1 MTQFFNKL
9 FIYRFS
15 AWRKWSWTNTKRN
28 KAVDLKETKTNSNI
42 CIRSWHISRSW
53 FTILIRV
60 VVQTK
65 SYQSQL
71 TTKVAAAGRII
82 TKFCKPLASKL
93 NDDDNDKKIK
103 IFFEL
108 YIFCCYY
115 TASKKGASKCR
126 SKKSSC
132 CSLKIWWHS
141 EKKFIVMCVVLSWKS
156 KIHPQKIINFPNLIS
171 PRKICCLMTPRKTT
185 DKIRRIKKCAQK
197 LRRKKL
203 TLKFIQCITYYP
215 LWRRKVSPKKKIN
228 WKDFSVL

>member
-1 MTQFFNKL
+1 MG
-9 FIYRFS
+9 
-15 AWRKWSWTNTKRN
+15 NTKRN

-126 SKKSSC
+126 SKNHLVVPKKSDGI
-132 CSLKIWWHS
+132 LK
-141 EKKFIVMCVVLSWKS
+141 KKFIVMCVVLS
-156 KIHPQKIINFPNLIS
+156 
-171 PRKICCLMTPRKTT
+171 
-185 DKIRRIKKCAQK
+185 
-197 LRRKKL
+197 
-203 TLKFIQCITYYP
+203 
-215 LWRRKVSPKKKIN
+215 
-228 WKDFSVL
+228 

>member
-141 EKKFIVMCVVLSWKS
+141 EKKIHRDVCSVVL
-156 KIHPQKIINFPNLIS
+156 KIKNS
-171 PRKICCLMTPRKTT
+171 
-185 DKIRRIKKCAQK
+185 
-197 LRRKKL
+197 
-203 TLKFIQCITYYP
+203 
-215 LWRRKVSPKKKIN
+215 SPKNYQFSQFDFPKKN
-228 WKDFSVL
+228 MLFDDTKKNNR